1 MIKNVRGHGK
11 VWYTTST
18 FLTEEAAMEQFPPAL
33 WRKQQTNNGIKA
45 KCIQFN

>member
-18 FLTEEAAMEQFPPAL
+18 FLTEEAAMEQLVMNDDGCMIFV
-33 WRKQQTNNGIKA
+33 
-45 KCIQFN
+45 